1 MDKAEDLFDGLI
13 TTYAHRFFSEEWARA
28 SVPLLIK
35 AQIWQESR
43 FDPYAHSPA
52 GAQRLMQ
59 LMPGTAREMRLDTHE
74 VFDPEKNIAAGIQYD
89 RIQYDR
95 FPEIPEREER
105 LKFMLAAYNCGRGY
119 INQALRLARET
130 EFGFHPLA
138 LIRGKWMTW
147 QYSCRFLG
155 SPECT
160 VAGRKPDFVQVWE
173 YVEKVWKKYQEYRIQ
188 DSGVSNQEKKG
199 G

>member
-43 FDPYAHSPA
+43 FNPNAQSPC
-52 GAQRLMQ
+52 GAQGLMQ
-59 LMPGTAREMRLDTHE
+59 LMPGTARLLRLDTHE
-74 VFDPEKNIAAGIQYD
+74 VWNPEKNIAAGIQYD
-89 RIQYDR
+89 RFQYDL
-95 FPEIPEREER
+95 FPQIPEKDER

-119 INQALRLARET
+119 VDQALRLARQA

-138 LIRGKWMTW
+138 MIHGKWMTW

-155 SPECT
+155 SPECI
-160 VAGRKPDFVQVWE
+160 VAGRKPDFGQVWD
-173 YVEKVWKKYQEYRIQ
+173 YVKKIWEKYQEYIAGCRLPA
-188 DSGVSNQEKKG
+188 KKEEER
-199 G
+199 

>member
-1 MDKAEDLFDGLI
+1 MEKGEGLFDGLI
-13 TTYAHRFFSEEWARA
+13 TTYARRFFPEEWARDIA
-28 SVPLLIK
+28 PLLIK

-43 FDPYAHSPA
+43 FDPFAQSPA
-52 GAQRLMQ
+52 GAQGLMQ

-74 VFDPEKNIAAGIQYD
+74 VFDPEKNIEAGVGYD
-89 RIQYDR
+89 RIQYER
-95 FPEIPEREER
+95 FPEIPEKEER

-119 INQALRLARET
+119 VNQALRLSREE

-138 LIRGKWMTW
+138 TIQGKWMTW

-160 VAGRKPDFVQVWE
+160 VAGRNPDFVQVWE
-173 YVEKVWKKYQEYRIQ
+173 YVEKIWKKYQEYRIQ
-188 DSGVSNQEKKG
+188 DSGVRNQEKKG